1 MEGKSCSV
9 AELYSGYKR
18 RLSRYHHSFVWLN
31 KAENNA
37 KEMETTADDLY
48 LIHVARDL

>member
-1 MEGKSCSV
+1 MEGKTCSV

-31 KAENNA
+31 EAANNA
-37 KEMETTADDLY
+37 EEMETTADDLD

>member
-1 MEGKSCSV
+1 M

-31 KAENNA
+31 KAANNA